1 MKPDTEMRL
10 LTPSDLEFAESLR
23 QIAGWNQTYEDWQ
36 AFLGYD
42 PNGCFMAEWLG
53 MRAGTAPT
61 TCYGTALAWVGMVLV
76 HPQYR
81 GRGIGRALLKH
92 CLEHLSERRIRCVKL
107 DATPFGKPLYQQL
120 GFEHEWSLDR
130 WETTSL
136 DLPEDSGS
144 LPIKPVN
151 NAEMGALADFDA
163 KGFGVP
169 RKGMLARLASR
180 SAVFYLFLGDRS
192 GYGFLREGRLALY
205 LGPVVSDS
213 RDIARALIL
222 RLLAHRTRQKV
233 YWDIPT
239 GILLRFSSKEFD
251 SLQRVSSEFP
261 RTNENPGDPQR
272 QFAIAVPPPVKERRK
287 RVLVRGTSRR
297 RKHGKIVQWSLY
309 PRITKLAG

>member
-10 LTPSDLEFAESLR
+10 LKPSDLEFAESLR

-53 MRAGTAPT
+53 MRAGTATT

-151 NAEMGALADFDA
+151 HAEMEALADFDA

-169 RKGMLARLASR
+169 RKGILARLASR
-180 SAVFYLFLGDRS
+180 SARS
-192 GYGFLREGRLALY
+192 FTYFSASGQIEGYGFLREGALASY
-205 LGPVVSDS
+205 LGPVVADS

-233 YWDIPT
+233 YWDIPNPNSAAVS
-239 GILLRFSSKEFD
+239 LAKEFRFTQ
-251 SLQRVSSEFP
+251 QRALF
-261 RTNENPGDPQR
+261 RMFRGTNENPGDPQR
-272 QFAIAVPPPVKERRK
+272 QFAIADPAT
-287 RVLVRGTSRR
+287 G
-297 RKHGKIVQWSLY
+297 
-309 PRITKLAG
+309 